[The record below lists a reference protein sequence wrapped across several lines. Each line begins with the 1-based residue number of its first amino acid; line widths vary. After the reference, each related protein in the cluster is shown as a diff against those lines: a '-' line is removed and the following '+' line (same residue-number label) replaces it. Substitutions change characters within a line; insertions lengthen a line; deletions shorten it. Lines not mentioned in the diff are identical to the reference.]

1 MCISGKSSIFIERIV
16 WISLPRNVD
25 FSTLTSFRRSIQTVA
40 FYSASA
46 ERCIRY
52 DRSVRPS
59 DRLSVTRSYHAKT
72 TPVSGGALN
81 SPQSNPATIMRSPLK
96 DSPMTLHCVSKTRK
110 LWDGIAQN
118 HKDRFW

>member
-72 TPVSGGALN
+72 TP
-81 SPQSNPATIMRSPLK
+81 ATIMRSPLE
-96 DSPMTLHCVSKTRK
+96 DSHMTLHCVSQTRK

-118 HKDRFW
+118 YKDRFW